1 MKRKFSHEEIV
12 VTSVLVVCTSSFIY
26 CLALFIYNIIVNGVH
41 MNI

>member
-12 VTSVLVVCTSSFIY
+12 VTSVFVICSSSFFY
-26 CLALFIYNIIVNGVH
+26 CFAMLIYNAFTYGIS